1 MISLS
6 ARLAWRGLRGGRA
19 GWFTIV
25 ACLML
30 GVGAIAASLSLDYS
44 LRRALS
50 DDARTLLGGDA
61 ELRMTYRSPGE
72 PELFFLSGFGGLS
85 QSAEMRVMARNAK
98 DGRQTLSELKTI
110 DGAYPLFGKV
120 DLAPGMPLAKAVAQD
135 GAVWGAAA
143 EQDLLDRLGLAVGDH
158 FTVGNAEFVLRAVVV
173 REPDRAGANFSLG
186 PRLLVAPEALDA
198 TGLIQPG
205 SLVHHLVL
213 MKLRPGQDVA
223 HFRQALEAKYDPA
236 PWLFRD
242 ASEATPALKRLLDR
256 TTLFLTLVGLTSLLV
271 GGIGIADGTTAFVDQ
286 RLADIAKLKCLGASN
301 GVILL
306 SHALQFALLALI
318 GMVLGLS
325 LGATAPWVVMAT
337 MGDRLP
343 VEAHL
348 GVAALPLAEALAFG
362 VLACVTF
369 ATGPLARAASVPGA
383 QLLRDRVAPA
393 PTRFRLGP
401 VLLVTLAALALAGF
415 TILISADRKL
425 ALWFVGGGAAA
436 FGLFALGGRLVVA
449 LARLASKRRLA
460 GKLPLRLALS
470 SLHRPG
476 ALTEG
481 VVLSLGLGLSLLV
494 GLTLVEITLSRQIDQ
509 QIPAKAPSFF
519 FIDIQADQAD
529 QFDQVA
535 RAAGAGEITRA
546 VMVRGRITRINEVP
560 VSKATVAPDAAWA
573 VKGDRGLTVADEPP
587 ADANV
592 VAGAWWPKEYDGPP
606 LVSLDANIAKGFGVG
621 VGDTIT
627 VDVLGREIT
636 AKIASL
642 RRIDWAS
649 LGMNFTF
656 VLSPNALAGAPVSEI
671 ATVRAPKDREA
682 AVERAVSDALPTVSV
697 IRVSDALVQLSR
709 VVEGIGIAVRSAAA
723 VALIAGGLVLAA
735 AISAGQRRRIAE
747 AVLLKVLGAAR
758 ADLLRA
764 VLWEFVILGGAAGA
778 VAAVVGCLIA
788 WGVLTKVLR
797 LEAVILPLP
806 VALTLGIGIA
816 AVALAGLAGTW
827 RALQAR
833 PAPYLRTE

>member
-1 MISLS
+1 MSLLPL
-6 ARLAWRGLRGGRA
+6 RLAWRGLRGGRA

-50 DDARTLLGGDA
+50 DDSRALLGGDA
-61 ELRMTYRSPGE
+61 ELRLTYREPSE
-72 PELFFLSGFGGLS
+72 PEVSYLRDFGDLS
-85 QSAEMRVMARNAK
+85 QSAEMRVMARTVK
-98 DGRQTLSELKTI
+98 DGRQTLAELKTI
-110 DGAYPLFGKV
+110 DEAYPLFGKV
-120 DLAPGMPLAKAVAQD
+120 DLAPAQPLAQAVAQGD
-135 GAVWGAAA
+135 DAWGAAA
-143 EQDLLDRLGLAVGDH
+143 EQDLLDRLGLAIGDR
-158 FTVGNAEFVLRAVVV
+158 FTIGEATFILRAVIQ

-186 PRLLVAPEALDA
+186 PRLLVASGALPA

-213 MKLRPGQDVA
+213 MKLTKGHSAQE
-223 HFRQALEAKYDPA
+223 FRQILEAKYDPP

-242 ASEATPALKRLLDR
+242 ASEATPSLKRLLDR

-271 GGIGIADGTTAFVDQ
+271 GGIGIADGATAFVDQ
-286 RLADIAKLKCLGASN
+286 RLPDIAKLKCLGASN
-301 GVILL
+301 SLILW
-306 SHALQFALLALI
+306 SHSLQFALLALF
-318 GMVLGLS
+318 GMALGLA
-325 LGATAPWVVMAT
+325 LGATAPWVVT
-337 MGDRLP
+337 STLGDRLP

-348 GVAALPLAEALAFG
+348 GVAWLPLAKAAAFG
-362 VLACVTF
+362 LLASITF
-369 ATGPLARAASVPGA
+369 ATGPLARTAAVSGA
-383 QLLRDRVAPA
+383 QLLRDRVAPLT
-393 PTRFRLGP
+393 TRFRFGP
-401 VLLVTLAALALAGF
+401 ALLVAIAAVTLACF
-415 TILISADRKL
+415 TVLISADRKL
-425 ALWFVGGGAAA
+425 ATSFVIGGAVA
-436 FGLFALGGRLVVA
+436 FGLFWLGGHLVVA
-449 LARLASKRRLA
+449 LARLASRRKI
-460 GKLPLRLALS
+460 GRLPLRLALS

-476 ALTEG
+476 SLTQG

-494 GLTLVEITLSRQIDQ
+494 GLTLVEVTLSREIDQ

-519 FIDIQADQAD
+519 FVDIQSDQAEK
-529 QFDQVA
+529 FDQVA
-535 RAAGAGEITRA
+535 RAAGAEEISRA
-546 VMVRGRITRINEVP
+546 VMIRGRITRIKG
-560 VSKATVAPDAAWA
+560 VSVSQVKVADDAAWA
-573 VKGDRGLTVADEPP
+573 VKGDRGLTVADMAP
-587 ADANV
+587 ADADI
-592 VAGAWWPKEYDGPP
+592 VAGSWWAKDYDGPP
-606 LVSLDANIAKGFGVG
+606 LVSLDANIAKGFGVTL
-621 VGDTIT
+621 GDTIT

-671 ATVRAPKDREA
+671 ATVRAPPDKEA
-682 AVERAVSDALPTVSV
+682 AVERAVSDALPTISV
-697 IRVSDALVQLSR
+697 VRISDALAQLRR
-709 VVEGIGIAVRSAAA
+709 VVDGIGIAIRAAA
-723 VALIAGGLVLAA
+723 GVALLAGGLVLAA

-778 VAAVVGCLIA
+778 VAGVVGCLIA

-797 LEAVILPLP
+797 MEAVILPLP
-806 VALTLGIGIA
+806 VVLTLGIGVA

-827 RALQAR
+827 RALAAR
-833 PAPYLRTE
+833 PAPYLRNE

>member
-1 MISLS
+1 MIPLS
-6 ARLAWRGLRGGRA
+6 FRLAWRGLRGGRA

-50 DDARTLLGGDA
+50 DDARALLGGDA
-61 ELRMTYRSPGE
+61 ELRLTYRPPNES
-72 PELFFLSGFGGLS
+72 ELDYLKSFGRLS

-110 DGAYPLFGKV
+110 DQAYPLFGKV
-120 DLAPGMPLAKAVAQD
+120 DLAPALSLAQAVAKEGD
-135 GAVWGAAA
+135 VWGAVA
-143 EQDLLDRLGLAVGDH
+143 EQDLLDRLGLAVGDR
-158 FTVGNAEFVLRAVVV
+158 FTVGTADFVLRAVIL

-186 PRLLVAPEALDA
+186 PRLLVASDALEA

-213 MKLRPGQDVA
+213 MKLNPGQDVKR
-223 HFRQALEAKYDPA
+223 FRQALETKYEPA
-236 PWLFRD
+236 PWLVRD
-242 ASEATPALKRLLDR
+242 ASDATPALKRLLDR

-286 RLADIAKLKCLGASN
+286 RLSDIAKLKCLGASN

-306 SHALQFALLALI
+306 SHALQFALLAIL
-318 GMVLGLS
+318 GMALGLVLG
-325 LGATAPWVVMAT
+325 AAAPWVVT
-337 MGDRLP
+337 ETLGDRLP

-348 GVAALPLAEALAFG
+348 GVAFLPLAEALVFG
-362 VLACVTF
+362 ILACLTF
-369 ATGPLARAASVPGA
+369 AAGPLARAAAIPGA

-393 PTRFRLGP
+393 PRRFRPGA
-401 VLLVTLAALALAGF
+401 VLLITLAALALAGF
-415 TILISADRKL
+415 TVLISADRKL
-425 ALWFVGGGAAA
+425 AIWFVVGGAVA

-449 LARLASKRRLA
+449 LARLVSKRKLA
-460 GKLPLRLALS
+460 GRLSLRLALS

-494 GLTLVEITLSRQIDQ
+494 GLTLVEITLSRQIDE
-509 QIPAKAPSFF
+509 QIPAKAPAFF
-519 FIDIQADQAD
+519 FIDIQSDQAER
-529 QFDQVA
+529 FDQVA
-535 RAAGAGEITRA
+535 RGAGAEQITRA
-546 VMVRGRITRINEVP
+546 VMIRGRITRIDEVP

-573 VKGDRGLTVADEPP
+573 IKGDRGLTVADEPP
-587 ADANV
+587 ADANI
-592 VAGAWWPKEYDGPP
+592 VAGDWWAKDYDGPP
-606 LVSLDANIAKGFGVG
+606 LVSLDANLAKGFGVG
-621 VGDTIT
+621 IGDSIT

-671 ATVRAPKDREA
+671 ATVHVPPGREA

-697 IRVSDALVQLSR
+697 IRVSDALAQLRR
-709 VVEGIGIAVRSAAA
+709 VVDGIGIAIRSAAA
-723 VALIAGGLVLAA
+723 VALVAGGLVLAA
-735 AISAGQRRRIAE
+735 AISAGQRRRVAE

-764 VLWEFVILGGAAGA
+764 VLWEFVILGGAASA
-778 VAAVVGCLIA
+778 VAAVVGCAMA
-788 WGVLTKVLR
+788 WGVLTKVLH
-797 LEAVILPLP
+797 LEAAILPLP
-806 VALTLGIGIA
+806 VVVTLALGVA
-816 AVALAGLAGTW
+816 AVALAGFAGTW

-833 PAPYLRTE
+833 PAPYLRAE

>member
-1 MISLS
+1 MSLLPV
-6 ARLAWRGLRGGRA
+6 RLAWRSLRAGRA

-25 ACLML
+25 ACLIL

-50 DDARTLLGGDA
+50 DDARALLGGDA
-61 ELRMTYRSPGE
+61 ELRLTYRPPSE
-72 PELFFLSGFGGLS
+72 QELSFLKGFGEIS
-85 QSAEMRVMARNAK
+85 QSAEMRVMARNP
-98 DGRQTLSELKTI
+98 GENRQTLAELKTI
-110 DGAYPLFGKV
+110 DTAYPLFGKV
-120 DLAPGMPLAKAVAQD
+120 DLAPAMSLAQAVAQD
-135 GAVWGAAA
+135 GEVWGAAA
-143 EQDLLDRLGLAVGDH
+143 EQDLLDRIGLSVGDR
-158 FTVGNAEFVLRAVVV
+158 FTIGEAHFVLRAVIA

-186 PRLLVAPEALDA
+186 PRLLVADGALAA
-198 TGLIQPG
+198 TQLIQPG
-205 SLVHHLVL
+205 SLVHYLAL
-213 MKLRPGQDVA
+213 MKLAPGHDA
-223 HFRQALEAKYDPA
+223 REFRQILEAKYDPP

-242 ASEATPALKRLLDR
+242 AGDATPSLKRLLDR

-286 RLADIAKLKCLGASN
+286 RLSDIAKLKCLGASN
-301 GVILL
+301 GVILW
-306 SHALQFALLALI
+306 SHAIQFALLALFGMAI
-318 GMVLGLS
+318 GLI
-325 LGATAPWVVMAT
+325 LGATAPWVVSST
-337 MGDRLP
+337 LGDRLP

-348 GVAALPLAEALAFG
+348 GLAWQPLLKAFVFG
-362 VLACVTF
+362 LLACITF
-369 ATGPLARAASVPGA
+369 ATGPLARAAAVPGA
-383 QLLRDRVAPA
+383 QLLRSLVAPA
-393 PTRFRLGP
+393 PSRFRVGP
-401 VLLVTLAALALAGF
+401 VLLVTLAALALAAF
-415 TILISADRKL
+415 TVLISADRKL
-425 ALWFVGGGAAA
+425 AVWFVVGGALS
-436 FGLFALGGRLVVA
+436 FGLFSLGGHLVVG
-449 LARLASKRRLA
+449 LARFASHRKIGR
-460 GKLPLRLALS
+460 LPLRLALS

-476 ALTEG
+476 ALTQG

-494 GLTLVEITLSRQIDQ
+494 GLTLVEVTLSQQIDE

-529 QFDQVA
+529 KFDSVA
-535 RAAGAGEITRA
+535 RAAGAEEISRA
-546 VMVRGRITRINEVP
+546 VMIRGRITRIKD
-560 VSKATVAPDAAWA
+560 VSVGKARVAEDAAWA
-573 VKGDRGLTVADEPP
+573 VKGDRGLTVADVPP
-587 ADANV
+587 ADANI
-592 VAGAWWPKEYDGPP
+592 VAGSWWPKNYDGPP

-621 VGDTIT
+621 IGDSIT

-636 AKIASL
+636 AQIASL

-671 ATVRAPKDREA
+671 ATVRVPPEREA

-697 IRVSDALVQLSR
+697 IRISDALAQLKR
-709 VVEGIGIAVRSAAA
+709 VVDGIGIAIRSAAA
-723 VALIAGGLVLAA
+723 VALLAGGLVLAA

-764 VLWEFVILGGAAGA
+764 VLWEFLILGLSAGV

-797 LEAVILPLP
+797 MEAAILPLP
-806 VALTLGIGIA
+806 VVLTLGIGVA

-833 PAPYLRTE
+833 PALYLRAE